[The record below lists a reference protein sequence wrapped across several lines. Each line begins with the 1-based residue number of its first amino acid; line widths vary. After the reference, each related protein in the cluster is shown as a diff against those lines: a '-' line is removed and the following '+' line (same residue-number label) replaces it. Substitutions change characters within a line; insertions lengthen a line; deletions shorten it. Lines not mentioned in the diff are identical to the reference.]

1 MLASYLHLLPTEH
14 LKLKWLLRNQKK
26 FFPYYLTA
34 SSSAKCNYFP
44 LIKGLHPGSAGSWR
58 SPALNWKLFISA
70 QHSGTQS
77 SRNPNWFPPWHCIP
91 LTLSSLEAE
100 AKPGLHQLRK
110 LWWCHTQV
118 SSRSQYAHGGLSS
131 VSPPWDTSR
140 CYPKVSS
147 GPVLYLSLGQIK
159 CKRGLDIISQHQ
171 MIALVCCDPSCL
183 DLLCPIGVKF
193 PLFAFLWNTYTV
205 GKRWQDKNIPPE
217 PPKQLH
223 EAWM

>member
-91 LTLSSLEAE
+91 LALSSLETE

-118 SSRSQYAHGGLSS
+118 SSRSQYAHGGLPKGFFWPSS
-131 VSPPWDTSR
+131 VS
-140 CYPKVSS
+140 VI
-147 GPVLYLSLGQIK
+147 GPNKMQERSWYHLPAPNDCLGMLWSI
-159 CKRGLDIISQHQ
+159 
-171 MIALVCCDPSCL
+171 
-183 DLLCPIGVKF
+183 
-193 PLFAFLWNTYTV
+193 LFGFTV
-205 GKRWQDKNIPPE
+205 PYWS
-217 PPKQLH
+217 
-223 EAWM
+223 